1 MLFLKENYSS
11 EEKDKN
17 SIVLE
22 YQTQK
27 DKINE
32 LTNETVRLQIMVET
46 LTMKE
51 REYEKL
57 KEEVDSKSA
66 RTEQKTKE
74 LKNSIGELKREIAA
88 KSNKEE
94 EYKYRIR
101 ELEKSIHEKE
111 TDLEE
116 RSRHEGLDER
126 EKN

>member
-32 LTNETVRLQIMVET
+32 LTNEIVRLQIMVET

-57 KEEVDSKSA
+57 KEEVDSKSV

>member
-32 LTNETVRLQIMVET
+32 LTNEIVRLQIMVET

-111 TDLEE
+111 TDLDE
-116 RSRHEGLDER
+116 RSRHQGLDER